1 VKSVARYM
9 FLIFVLGSLCG
20 RVQGDGK
27 FFVEKVPPNIPYQR
41 AFLLFYEGSET
52 LVLQSKY
59 EFLQFDDIDTLGWIV
74 PVPSVPEIASADA
87 DVAWECFYK
96 TSFAA
101 QPELMRIS
109 RKVCFIA
116 LIFFLVSLGFLLL
129 LLVEYPILNIIKLS
143 KAAWRRRFWICLI
156 TTFFAFIL
164 VQLTMPSLSFG
175 VNVEIVKAEKVGIY
189 DVKVIRSQSAEAIL
203 DWLRDNG
210 FGFSEADKQV
220 FEEYISR
227 EWCFVV
233 AKIEP
238 EPEIEKNKIVSEGMV
253 APLILKFETETAVYP
268 LVLTSTVGAET
279 EILLYTLSENKL
291 SCGGRLTLRNARK
304 KQSTYLILN
313 LLLTAEPQERAKE
326 LFADI
331 PEYMYF
337 CKFKKKLK
345 PEDMKKDLEFEFA
358 SDNEP
363 YKEKKIV
370 W

>member
-1 VKSVARYM
+1 MKSVARYM

-20 RVQGDGK
+20 RAQGDGK
-27 FFVEKVPPNIPYQR
+27 FFVEKVPPYIPYQR
-41 AFLLFYEGSET
+41 ALLLFYEGTET

-59 EFLQFDDIDTLGWIV
+59 EFSQSDDIDTLGWVV
-74 PVPSVPEIASADA
+74 PVPAIPEIASADA
-87 DVAWECFYK
+87 DIAWECFYK

-101 QPELMRIS
+101 QPELIRIS
-109 RKVCFIA
+109 GSVCVIA
-116 LIFFLVSLGFLLL
+116 AIFFLGSLGFLLL
-129 LLVEYPILNIIKLS
+129 LLVEYPILKIIKLS
-143 KAAWRRRFWICLI
+143 KAAWQRRFWICLI
-156 TTFFAFIL
+156 TTFFSFLLMSA
-164 VQLTMPSLSFG
+164 TMPHLG
-175 VNVEIVKAEKVGIY
+175 MDLDVEIVKAEKAGIY
-189 DVKVIRSQSAEAIL
+189 DVKVIRSQSAKAIL
-203 DWLRDNG
+203 DWLRENG
-210 FGFSEADKQV
+210 FNFSETDKQV

-227 EWCFVV
+227 GWCFVV

-238 EPEIEKNKIVSEGMV
+238 EPETEKHKIVSGGMV

-268 LVLTSTVGAET
+268 LALTSTVGAET
-279 EILLYTLSENKL
+279 EILLYTFSENKL
-291 SCGGRLTLRNARK
+291 SCGERLTLRNARK

-345 PEDMKKDLEFEFA
+345 PEEMNKDLEFEFA
-358 SDNEP
+358 PDNEP

-370 W
+370 